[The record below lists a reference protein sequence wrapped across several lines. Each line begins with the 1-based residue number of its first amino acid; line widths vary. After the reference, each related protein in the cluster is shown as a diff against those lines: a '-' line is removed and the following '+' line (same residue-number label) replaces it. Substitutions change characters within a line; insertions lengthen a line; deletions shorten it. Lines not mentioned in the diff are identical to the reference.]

1 MPPSSA
7 AASGN
12 VEAGHQS
19 ASTQPSSQPSSPAGR
34 IHRMGSSSV
43 LEFLGAV
50 SHFQH
55 NVQRYRWY
63 VLSISTIKFLSIL
76 NITYTLVGMVFVML
90 AFFPPSN
97 PLFHQIL
104 FYKIGIAILFF
115 SPLALCADLLALK
128 GLRQYRRVLL
138 LPWLI
143 FYAVILALA
152 FSIFLKQIFHHGPQW
167 HLLLLFFVALMMF
180 TRWRH
185 INLQFKLMSIYPE
198 RPTEQSLSEFAA
210 AVHQSA
216 TATAQGP
223 SGSSASM
230 LYGKPAPPPKYED
243 LEQPPKYED
252 LGPEASGAAPGSHT
266 ALSVESETAA
276 NTLPATA
283 ANTAQVRSDCQNGN
297 AANK

>member
-1 MPPSSA
+1 
-7 AASGN
+7 
-12 VEAGHQS
+12 
-19 ASTQPSSQPSSPAGR
+19 
-34 IHRMGSSSV
+34 MGSSSV

-76 NITYTLVGMVFVML
+76 NITYTLVGLVFVVL

-115 SPLALCADLLALK
+115 SPLALCADLMALK
-128 GLRQYRRVLL
+128 GLRQYKRVLL

-198 RPTEQSLSEFAA
+198 RPTEQTLSEFAA

-216 TATAQGP
+216 ATAQGT
-223 SGSSASM
+223 SGSSAAAM

-252 LGPEASGAAPGSHT
+252 LGPQEGLDAAASSVR
-266 ALSVESETAA
+266 VESETPLATA
-276 NTLPATA
+276 VLPPAT
-283 ANTAQVRSDCQNGN
+283 TPLRSDCQNGTAAV

>member
-1 MPPSSA
+1 MPAGSEEGGSA
-7 AASGN
+7 AAAA
-12 VEAGHQS
+12 AG
-19 ASTQPSSQPSSPAGR
+19 APAAGSTAGR
-34 IHRMGSSSV
+34 IQRMGSSSV

-76 NITYTLVGMVFVML
+76 NITYTLVGLVFVIL

-97 PLFHQIL
+97 PLFHQVL

-152 FSIFLKQIFHHGPQW
+152 FSIFLKQIFHQGPQW

-198 RPTEQSLSEFAA
+198 RPTEASLSEFAA

-216 TATAQGP
+216 AGANAAAAAAARAN
-223 SGSSASM
+223 SYSAYM
-230 LYGKPAPPPKYED
+230 TGKPAPPPKYDD

-252 LGPEASGAAPGSHT
+252 LPQEVAAAT
-266 ALSVESETAA
+266 VVNMESEAGQA
-276 NTLPATA
+276 PQAVALPPSEE
-283 ANTAQVRSDCQNGN
+283 RSDCQNATA

>member
-1 MPPSSA
+1 MATAESGGEEPRIGSA
-7 AASGN
+7 GATPG
-12 VEAGHQS
+12 V
-19 ASTQPSSQPSSPAGR
+19 
-34 IHRMGSSSV
+34 HRVHRSGSSSV

-63 VLSISTIKFLSIL
+63 VLSVSTIKFLSIL
-76 NITYTLVGMVFVML
+76 NITYTLVGLVFVTL
-90 AFFPPSN
+90 SFLPPSN
-97 PLFHQIL
+97 PLFQQVL

-128 GLRQYRRVLL
+128 GLRTYRRVLL

-152 FSIFLKQIFHHGPQW
+152 FSVFIKQMFHQGPQW

-185 INLQFKLMSIYPE
+185 INLQFKLMSIYPD

-210 AVHQSA
+210 AVNQSA
-216 TATAQGP
+216 SNQMSAGTTQAATTDAGVF
-223 SGSSASM
+223 
-230 LYGKPAPPPKYED
+230 LKPAPPPKYED

-252 LGPEASGAAPGSHT
+252 IGTPAVLT
-266 ALSVESETAA
+266 VETETQ
-276 NTLPATA
+276 
-283 ANTAQVRSDCQNGN
+283 AQTTQPDCQNAEGGAASTSAS

>member
-1 MPPSSA
+1 MATAESGGGIGSA
-7 AASGN
+7 GATPG
-12 VEAGHQS
+12 V
-19 ASTQPSSQPSSPAGR
+19 
-34 IHRMGSSSV
+34 HRVNRSGSSSV

-63 VLSISTIKFLSIL
+63 VLSVSTIKFLSIL
-76 NITYTLVGMVFVML
+76 NITYTLVGLVFVTL
-90 AFFPPSN
+90 SFLPPTN
-97 PLFHQIL
+97 PLFQQVL

-128 GLRQYRRVLL
+128 GLRTYRRVLL

-152 FSIFLKQIFHHGPQW
+152 FSVFIKQMFHQGPQW

-185 INLQFKLMSIYPE
+185 INLQFKLMSIYPD

-210 AVHQSA
+210 AVNQSSSQVSAAGTTPAPAA
-216 TATAQGP
+216 TIGDAGVF
-223 SGSSASM
+223 
-230 LYGKPAPPPKYED
+230 LKPAPPPKYED
-243 LEQPPKYED
+243 LDQPPKYED
-252 LGPEASGAAPGSHT
+252 IGTPAVLT
-266 ALSVESETAA
+266 VETETQ
-276 NTLPATA
+276 
-283 ANTAQVRSDCQNGN
+283 AQTTQPDCQNAASA

>member
-1 MPPSSA
+1 MPSSGSEEGGATTASATATA
-7 AASGN
+7 AAG
-12 VEAGHQS
+12 
-19 ASTQPSSQPSSPAGR
+19 STAGR
-34 IHRMGSSSV
+34 IQRMGSSSV

-76 NITYTLVGMVFVML
+76 NITYTLVGLVFVIL

-97 PLFHQIL
+97 PLFHQVL

-152 FSIFLKQIFHHGPQW
+152 FSIFLKQIFHQGPQW

-185 INLQFKLMSIYPE
+185 INLQFKLMSLYPE
-198 RPTEQSLSEFAA
+198 RPTEASLSEFAA
-210 AVHQSA
+210 AVHLQQSA
-216 TATAQGP
+216 AGHARA
-223 SGSSASM
+223 GSYAHAYM
-230 LYGKPAPPPKYED
+230 TGKPAPPPKYDD

-252 LGPEASGAAPGSHT
+252 LPQEVVAASVSM
-266 ALSVESETAA
+266 ESETGAA
-276 NTLPATA
+276 VVALPPP
-283 ANTAQVRSDCQNGN
+283 QERSDCQNN
-297 AANK
+297 TTTANK

>member
-1 MPPSSA
+1 MAPSA
-7 AASGN
+7 AASAN
-12 VEAGHQS
+12 SVEAGQS
-19 ASTQPSSQPSSPAGR
+19 AGTSSQTSSPAGR

-216 TATAQGP
+216 IATAQGP
-223 SGSSASM
+223 SSSTASM
-230 LYGKPAPPPKYED
+230 LYGKPAPPPKCED

-252 LGPEASGAAPGSHT
+252 LGVEAAGCPHT

-297 AANK
+297 TANK

>member
-1 MPPSSA
+1 MPSGSEEVGAGGQSPPPPAPSS
-7 AASGN
+7 GI
-12 VEAGHQS
+12 
-19 ASTQPSSQPSSPAGR
+19 GR

-76 NITYTLVGMVFVML
+76 NITYTLVGLVFVIL

-128 GLRQYRRVLL
+128 GLRQYKRVLL

-210 AVHQSA
+210 AVHQS
-216 TATAQGP
+216 TATQGS
-223 SGSSASM
+223 SGSSAT
-230 LYGKPAPPPKYED
+230 LFGKPAPPPKYED

-252 LGPEASGAAPGSHT
+252 LSPEMGSGPAAAVLNVETETPQAAA
-266 ALSVESETAA
+266 ALPT
-276 NTLPATA
+276 NPH
-283 ANTAQVRSDCQNGN
+283 VRSDCQNG

>member
-1 MPPSSA
+1 MPVGNEEGGAGPA
-7 AASGN
+7 AA
-12 VEAGHQS
+12 AG
-19 ASTQPSSQPSSPAGR
+19 ASPTAGSTAGR
-34 IHRMGSSSV
+34 IQRMGSSSV
-43 LEFLGAV
+43 MEFLGAV

-63 VLSISTIKFLSIL
+63 MLSISTIKFLSIL
-76 NITYTLVGMVFVML
+76 NITYTLVGLVFVIL
-90 AFFPPSN
+90 AFFPPAN
-97 PLFHQIL
+97 PLFHKVL

-152 FSIFLKQIFHHGPQW
+152 FSIFLKQIFHQGPQW

-185 INLQFKLMSIYPE
+185 INLQFKLMSIYTE
-198 RPTEQSLSEFAA
+198 RPTEASLSDFAA
-210 AVHQSA
+210 AAVSA
-216 TATAQGP
+216 GANVTRA
-223 SGSSASM
+223 SYSSSSNYM
-230 LYGKPAPPPKYED
+230 TGKPAPPPKYDD

-252 LGPEASGAAPGSHT
+252 LPQGVVADAST
-266 ALSVESETAA
+266 VNVESEVTVS
-276 NTLPATA
+276 LPPPPTD
-283 ANTAQVRSDCQNGN
+283 QERSDCQT
-297 AANK
+297 ANK

>member
-1 MPPSSA
+1 MPSGSEEVGAGGQSTPPPPPAPSS
-7 AASGN
+7 G
-12 VEAGHQS
+12 S
-19 ASTQPSSQPSSPAGR
+19 AR

-76 NITYTLVGMVFVML
+76 NITYTLVGLVFVIL

-128 GLRQYRRVLL
+128 GLRQYKRVLL

-216 TATAQGP
+216 ATQGS
-223 SGSSASM
+223 SGSSAM

-252 LGPEASGAAPGSHT
+252 LGPEFGAGAGTAGAA
-266 ALSVESETAA
+266 AVVNVETETAA
-276 NTLPATA
+276 ASAASLPTIP
-283 ANTAQVRSDCQNGN
+283 QVRSDCQNG